1 MIESVIP
8 APVLQIVKAAFDGV
22 RFHRGNPKTGKGLLA
37 ARLMIDKAENQ
48 LALAPGIAAVHHLGN
63 VAAVQQLFQ
72 NGKLLSLAGSRGIF
86 PMYAVSRRKSRSPA

>member
-37 ARLMIDKAENQ
+37 ARLMIDKSENQ
-48 LALAPGIAAVHHLGN
+48 LALASCVAGVHDFRNVGAVHE
-63 VAAVQQLFQ
+63 VF
-72 NGKLLSLAGSRGIF
+72 
-86 PMYAVSRRKSRSPA
+86 